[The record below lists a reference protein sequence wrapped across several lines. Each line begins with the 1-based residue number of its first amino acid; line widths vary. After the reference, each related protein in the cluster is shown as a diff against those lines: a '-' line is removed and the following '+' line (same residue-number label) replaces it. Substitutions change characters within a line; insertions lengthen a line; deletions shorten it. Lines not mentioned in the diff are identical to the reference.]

1 MDHTRNRQLARIHAL
16 ARDLGLSKEA
26 YRNVCASLTGKRSAG
41 DMEPHE
47 LEQVI
52 AFLSDQRR
60 PTVTREDVN
69 RILRRTA

>member
-1 MDHTRNRQLARIHAL
+1 MDYTRQKDLARIHAL
-16 ARDLGLSKEA
+16 AQDLNLSKQA
-26 YRNVCASLTGKRSAG
+26 YRNVLASLTGKRSAG

-60 PTVTREDVN
+60 PTPTREDVS